1 MDEFGDKLNAILN
14 DPAALSRI
22 GELAKSVMGGESSRD
37 DGKEPEIDPGIV
49 SRVMG
54 LLKRNGVRSEERALL
69 EAMNAGLPLVVTDL
83 PGNRELAL
91 DADYPCGLTAGYG
104 DAEGFAA
111 AVERM
116 MAGPELYARCS
127 ANALARIRRDFDIE
141 KLAAK
146 TLETYR

>member
-69 EAMNAGLPLVVTDL
+69 EAMKPFLSEHRRVKMDKAMKLARLAGL
-83 PGNRELAL
+83 
-91 DADYPCGLTAGYG
+91 AGI
-104 DAEGFAA
+104 AA
-111 AVERM
+111 AEFGLGDKEEGDV
-116 MAGPELYARCS
+116 
-127 ANALARIRRDFDIE
+127 
-141 KLAAK
+141 
-146 TLETYR
+146 